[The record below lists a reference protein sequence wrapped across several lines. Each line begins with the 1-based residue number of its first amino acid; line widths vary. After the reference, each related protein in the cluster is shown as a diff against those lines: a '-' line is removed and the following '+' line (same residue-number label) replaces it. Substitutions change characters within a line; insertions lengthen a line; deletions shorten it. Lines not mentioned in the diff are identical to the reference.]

1 MSKQQRAQYN
11 KRKKTADKAVDKCNE
26 TVYGIDN
33 ILIRNA
39 NSVLKSTNYNFIP
52 AREQLINNYHGLM
65 TMLMKLF
72 VNTIKLA
79 ATEQSYL

>member
-11 KRKKTADKAVDKCNE
+11 KRKKTADKAVDKCNV
-26 TVYGIDN
+26 TVYGID
-33 ILIRNA
+33 IMIRNA

-79 ATEQSYL
+79 ATE